1 MAKISIVGN
10 AAVFT
15 SEMTLEA
22 LATIQKYRP
31 GALKLMG
38 GENNKETLFTVMVGG
53 ESGSGSINE
62 VGAYF
67 TDATHDEA
75 KKACITMCL
84 NGVKGDIKEYI
95 ADKWGKALTHL
106 NALEAKL
113 PEVLAAVKQ
122 EKEAVMAAISVV

>member
-15 SEMTLEA
+15 SEMTLEG
-22 LATIQKYRP
+22 LSTIQKYRP

-38 GENNKETLFTVMVGG
+38 GENNKETLFTVMVGDQA
-53 ESGSGSINE
+53 GSGSINE
-62 VGAYF
+62 NGAYF

-95 ADKWGKALTHL
+95 ADKWGKALTYL
-106 NALEAKL
+106 NTLEAKL
-113 PEVLAAVKQ
+113 PTVLAEVKEEKAAVL
-122 EKEAVMAAISVV
+122 AAISVV

>member
-15 SEMTLEA
+15 SEMTLEG
-22 LATIQKYRP
+22 LSTIQKYRP

-38 GENNKETLFTVMVGG
+38 GENNKETLFTIMVGN
-53 ESGSGSINE
+53 EAGSGSVNE

-113 PEVLAAVKQ
+113 PDVLTEVKAEKAAVL
-122 EKEAVMAAISVV
+122 AAISVV